1 MADKLFYSYNSTW
14 INNNSIKYTE
24 KYTYALVVN
33 PKNHI
38 LAYDGKDYGVFH
50 NENYI
55 SCIPQSNFVNV
66 SNVVS
71 NTGVIKVYIK
81 IPSNP
86 HTIWTANTG
95 AGSPANASSLVP
107 SDGQYNKLNFDLCI
121 NSSIYHISANVNSS
135 TKSKRFWSNCN
146 VLKLSNSNVSNDS
159 VSFGYYR
166 TAGSGNLSGH
176 SYLPFISINGLNPGL
191 GTPVSIYN
199 ISFSTQASSG
209 FNTTNY
215 PNLNYV
221 DNAKNTSY
229 MWEIKINPSGAY
241 FVDTTVTNSQMI
253 TNSKLPIRTIWGQ
266 AFDGTANVQGN
277 LTIASY
283 THGGTTELGVLKA
296 NYVNVNCND
305 TGNQL
310 AVAGTAV
317 ISNTAY
323 LCSGGGNAYIGVSN
337 VTTDAIV
344 NNGTLQAKLYV
355 NGISYVSKLNINS
368 KDTSLNY
375 ACRIAGKNTSSTGG
389 SSSQYS
395 IYSTN
400 GWNYLA
406 GNTGIK
412 HVPNTKYKLYIQGD
426 NKDEFGGNS
435 NNYSTYIT
443 HGWNFLAGNTGIGQ
457 FPDTGIKL
465 WVFGNDTSET
475 GGSTDDYS
483 LYSTNG
489 WNYLASN
496 TGIGVNPSTNYR
508 LHIKGSSSTPTG
520 GDSSHYALY
529 TDYGWNYLASNAGIG
544 ITPNTNYKLYVNGRT
559 YLSGN
564 VGIGVAPDTGST
576 YRLKVDGSSSHL
588 STLFSNGKIILN
600 DEYTF
605 IQKIH
610 AAGLQPHYDISNG
623 GSNGILNM
631 YISNSET
638 TLWHGNYKNS
648 NLGIHKIFSAQAH
661 IHSNYCGLWN
671 MGIWNYRHYD
681 EYQQDIEQQTKAGTI
696 FSSVYNTT
704 FESRK
709 NSQLGGLNMIL
720 FYHTVKNN
728 TAELITNINYVFRS
742 AYRNRILFY
751 GSYTDNNGLWHYQSA
766 SGSYSTNGVKG
777 NDGTG
782 TMDSDYFNNNNVM
795 KAYYGDFGGFVSC
808 IEGNVYN
815 IIVLGVVNLYK
826 NKDDYA
832 WHFNNSS
839 LRALSTDTT
848 SLVTSSGLLI
858 YGCWFDSYIGDTTVK
873 NGFSDVVA
881 SRYKSIRFRCRVNP
895 DLTWKRYIHVSNT
908 ITELHTNWGSTSGS
922 IVGPTAIDNGNKYEN
937 HSGVMQNDSTEV
949 HIYMYGPNINDAGS
963 ISFRTISITIL
974 GWLYDGNN

>member
-1 MADKLFYSYNSTW
+1 MADKLFYSYNATW

-24 KYTYALVVN
+24 KYSYAFIVN

-38 LAYDGKDYGVFH
+38 LAYNGKDYGVFH

-71 NTGVIKVYIK
+71 NTAVTKIYIK

-95 AGSPANASSLVP
+95 AGSPANTSSLNL

-121 NSSIYHISANVNSS
+121 NASIYHISANINSS
-135 TKSKRFWSNCN
+135 TKSKKFWSNCN
-146 VLKLSNSNVSNDS
+146 VLKLSNSNISNDS

-199 ISFSTQASSG
+199 ISFSTQTSSG
-209 FNTTNY
+209 FNTTDY

-221 DNAKNTSY
+221 DNDKTTTY

-266 AFDGTANVQGN
+266 AFDGTGNVQGN
-277 LTIASY
+277 LTINSY
-283 THGGTTELGVLKA
+283 THGGTTELGVLKT
-296 NYVNVNCND
+296 NYVNINCED

-310 AVAGTAV
+310 AVAGTGV
-317 ISNTAY
+317 ISNTTY

-337 VTTDAIV
+337 TNADARF
-344 NNGTLQAKLYV
+344 NNGDLQAKLYV

-389 SSSQYS
+389 NSSQYS
-395 IYSTN
+395 IYATN

-426 NKDEFGGNS
+426 NADEFGGSS
-435 NNYSTYIT
+435 NDYSTYIT

-457 FPDTGIKL
+457 FPNTGIKL
-465 WVFGNDTSET
+465 WVFGDATNET
-475 GGSTDDYS
+475 GGSANEYS

-496 TGIGVNPSTNYR
+496 TGIGVNPSTDYR
-508 LHIKGSSSTPTG
+508 LHIKGSSSTSTG

-529 TDYGWNYLASNAGIG
+529 TDYGWNYLASNTGIG
-544 ITPNTNYKLYVNGRT
+544 IAPNINYKLYVSGRT
-559 YLSGN
+559 YLNGN
-564 VGIGVAPDTGST
+564 VGIGVAPDTEST
-576 YRLKVDGSSSHL
+576 YRLKVDGSSSNL

-631 YISNSET
+631 YISNNAT
-638 TLWHGNYKNS
+638 TLWHSNYKNS
-648 NLGIHKIFSAQAH
+648 NLGIHKIFSAQAN

-671 MGIWNYRHYD
+671 MGLWNYRHYD
-681 EYQQDIEQQTKAGTI
+681 ASGQDMSQQTKAGMI
-696 FSSVYNTT
+696 SSSVITPISEHRY
-704 FESRK
+704 

-728 TAELITNINYVFRS
+728 TTELTNNVNYVFRS

-751 GSYTDNNGLWHYQSA
+751 GSYID
-766 SGSYSTNGVKG
+766 STNYTWQYKSPSTNKSWGVVG
-777 NDGTG
+777 NDTPG
-782 TMDSDYFNNNNVM
+782 TMDSTHFGNNTSMPAV
-795 KAYYGDFGGFVSC
+795 YGDFGGFVSC
-808 IEGNVYN
+808 MEGNIYN
-815 IIVLGVVNLYK
+815 IVVLGVVNLCKYRT
-826 NKDDYA
+826 NNA
-832 WHFNNSS
+832 WSFNNSDYNS
-839 LRALSTDTT
+839 IYNDKSFI
-848 SLVTSSGLLI
+848 TSSGVLI
-858 YGCWFDSYIGDTTVK
+858 YGCWFTNALTGTNH
-873 NGFSDVVA
+873 NGLSSGVA
-881 SRYKSIRFRCRVNP
+881 EANKSIRFRCKVNP
-895 DLTWKRYIHVSNT
+895 NLTWKRHIHVSNT
-908 ITELHTNWGSTSGS
+908 ICEIHTHWGSSDSS
-922 IVGPTAIDNGNKYEN
+922 INGPTAVDNGNKYEL
-937 HSGVMQNDSTEV
+937 HSGFLNNNTTEV
-949 HIYMYGPNINDAGS
+949 QIYVYGPNINDTGTLT
-963 ISFRTISITIL
+963 IRTISITIL
-974 GWLYDGNN
+974 GWLYDGDN